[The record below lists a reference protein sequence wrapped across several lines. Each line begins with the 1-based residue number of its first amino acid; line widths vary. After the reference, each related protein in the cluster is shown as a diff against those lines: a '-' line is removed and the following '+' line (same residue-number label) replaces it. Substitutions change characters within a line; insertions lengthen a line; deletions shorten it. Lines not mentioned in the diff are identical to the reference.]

1 MFNFLKSKD
10 GTFSRT
16 KIGGFLASLAGLVL
30 ALPTAGVSVP
40 VAVLAGAKIVG
51 SIAVAVGANGLR
63 NAIDSNNK

>member
-16 KIGGFLASLAGLVL
+16 KIGGFLASLVGLVL

-63 NAIDSNNK
+63 NAIDNK